1 MNTMSKIKKNKVK
14 RKDRRK
20 YKGRSLKEIKELAIQ
35 VYRGDVF
42 TSFQVHNQQ
51 DLGMVFMPLMMMS
64 PVQKKDM
71 VEDRPHMYYSYMKD
85 RFPTGVNGYP
95 CFGSVAHLN
104 KEETEIFNV
113 NDPEEEDRIINL
125 NKDKN

>member
-1 MNTMSKIKKNKVK
+1 MNTMSKIKEYKVK

-51 DLGMVFMPLMMMS
+51 DLGMVFMPLMI
-64 PVQKKDM
+64 
-71 VEDRPHMYYSYMKD
+71 E
-85 RFPTGVNGYP
+85 
-95 CFGSVAHLN
+95 
-104 KEETEIFNV
+104 
-113 NDPEEEDRIINL
+113 
-125 NKDKN
+125 